1 MSRLLPTLIACLTS
15 AVVLAGCGG
24 EADTPAGS
32 TEATEAT
39 ESPEPSEAPESLE
52 PEAPEFD
59 PATAT
64 LPDSPFCDD
73 LDVVAAESALGLGN
87 GQLELVAE
95 RVVGKKYKNPFGDSA
110 VSTSNTCEY
119 SDSGRTASFAVA
131 IGPGASAKDLQA
143 YLKAM
148 GDYVGAQGQSDSCEV
163 KTEATYGDPG
173 GVVLCTAVAYSQ
185 KGRARVEVI
194 GLVGDSRF
202 YCSGSLTKGSTPE
215 QLEQPVR
222 DLCGEVLEQ
231 RAAG

>member
-24 EADTPAGS
+24 EADTPTGS
-32 TEATEAT
+32 SEATEAT
-39 ESPEPSEAPESLE
+39 ESAEPSEAPESPE

-73 LDVVAAESALGLGN
+73 LDTGAAESALGLGN
-87 GQLELVAE
+87 GQLELIAE

-119 SDSGRTASFAVA
+119 SDSARTASFAVA
-131 IGPGASAKDLQA
+131 VGPGASTKDLQA

-148 GDYVGAQGQSDSCEV
+148 SDNVGAEGQSHKCEV
-163 KTEATYGDPG
+163 EKETTYGDPG
-173 GVVLCTAVAYSQ
+173 GVVLCTQVAYSQ
-185 KGRARVEVI
+185 KGRSEVHVV

-202 YCSGSLTKGSTPE
+202 FCSGSLAKGSAPE

-222 DLCGEVLEQ
+222 DLCAEVLEE